1 VDKLTGC
8 VPVGLRTLAQM
19 VKRVKIMITLGAAL
33 MAFFSTRAQPDT
45 AAVPRTVAFPGA
57 IEAVLHDFP
66 NNLRHITGE
75 LLLAQGEIDSYVSTI
90 EPPGAESCVITRYHS
105 HSDSTASWQAK
116 MYSGEDF
123 DRASSAYH
131 AIYKQLQSCYLL
143 LPDSSMVF
151 LKGQWEPAREDIAF
165 TTSTLRLNTG
175 DERYQEVQV
184 DLELLYQVSHWV
196 VNINIVS
203 KRPDDEIGG
212 LIRSTQ

>member
-1 VDKLTGC
+1 VDKLWGC

-19 VKRVKIMITLGAAL
+19 NKRVKISIALAAAL
-33 MAFFSTRAQPDT
+33 MTFFSSWAQPDSVV
-45 AAVPRTVAFPGA
+45 VPRTIAFPGA

-75 LLLAQGEIDSYVSTI
+75 LLLAQGEIDNYVSTI

-123 DRASSAYH
+123 DKASDAYH

-151 LKGQWEPAREDIAF
+151 LKGQWEPAREEITF

-184 DLELLYQVSHWV
+184 ELELLYQVTKWV

-212 LIRSTQ
+212 LIHSTQ